1 MTFISPPLVRMP
13 AVRFNWALAAAI
25 ALHLLLV
32 LSFVAALLAATG
44 RAEAQEIAC
53 RGDNLVE
60 ALARDNPELL
70 AGIREKAAEIPNG
83 NSLLWRIERDGSAP
97 SWLFGTMH
105 ATDPRV
111 LEMSEAA
118 RAAFD
123 SAGTV
128 VVESSE
134 ITDLEGAMA
143 SLMTDPSLTML
154 DAGTT
159 LQSLL
164 EEADLAEVEAVLKER
179 GVPITF
185 VSRMQP
191 WMVFSLISVP
201 ECELARRAQGV
212 SFLDKQL
219 ADDAL
224 HGGKTLAGLETLK
237 EQLSVLS
244 ELPLDVQAQLLA
256 DTATLGD
263 LLEDVTATMTELY
276 LDGQIGMIMP
286 LVEATTIESGAAETG
301 AYAEFEKN
309 LVLKRNH
316 TMAERVLPMLE
327 EGNAFVAVGALHL
340 PGDEGL
346 VKLLRE
352 RGYTVTAVR

>member
-1 MTFISPPLVRMP
+1 MTFISPPLERIQ
-13 AVRFNWALAAAI
+13 AVRINWGLAAAVV
-25 ALHLLLV
+25 LHLIFL
-32 LSFVAALLAATG
+32 LSFVAALLLATQ
-44 RAEAQEIAC
+44 RANAQDVAC
-53 RGDNLVE
+53 RGENLVE
-60 ALARDNPELL
+60 IMARDNPDRL
-70 AGIREKAAEIPNG
+70 AEIRQKAAATPNG
-83 NSLLWRIERDGSAP
+83 DSLLWRIEHAGAEP
-97 SWLFGTMH
+97 SWLYGTMH

-111 LEMSEAA
+111 LEMSDAA
-118 RAAFD
+118 RSAFD
-123 SAGTV
+123 GAQTI

-134 ITDLEGAMA
+134 ITNLEGAMA

-154 DAGTT
+154 GAGET

-164 EEADLAEVEAVLKER
+164 EEADLAEVETVLKQR

-201 ECELARRAQGV
+201 ECELVRRGKGI
-212 SFLDKQL
+212 SFLDKKL

-224 HGGKTLAGLETLK
+224 EQGKSLKGLETLK

-244 ELPLDVQAQLLA
+244 GLPLDVQARLLV

-276 LDGQIGMIMP
+276 LDGQVGMIMP
-286 LVEATTIESGAAETG
+286 LVEATTIETDTADTG

-316 TMAERVLPMLE
+316 TMAERVLPILD

-340 PGDEGL
+340 PGEEGL
-346 VKLLRE
+346 VALLRD

>member
-1 MTFISPPLVRMP
+1 MTFISPPLERIQ
-13 AVRFNWALAAAI
+13 AVRINWGLAAAVV
-25 ALHLLLV
+25 LHLILV
-32 LSFVAALLAATG
+32 LSFVAALLLATG
-44 RAEAQEIAC
+44 RANAQEIEC
-53 RGDNLVE
+53 RGNDLME
-60 ALARDNPELL
+60 IMARENPDLL
-70 AGIREKAAEIPNG
+70 AEIREKAAQIPNG
-83 NSLLWRIERDGSAP
+83 DSLLWRIERTGTAP
-97 SWLFGTMH
+97 SWLYGTMH

-111 LEMSEAA
+111 LEMSAAA
-118 RAAFD
+118 RSAFEE
-123 SAGTV
+123 AQTV

-134 ITDLEGAMA
+134 ITNLESAMA
-143 SLMTDPSLTML
+143 SLMTDPGLTML
-154 DAGTT
+154 GGDAT

-164 EEADLAEVEAVLKER
+164 EEADLAEVETVLEQR

-201 ECELARRAQGV
+201 ECELVRRGKGI
-212 SFLDKQL
+212 SFLDKKL

-224 HGGKTLAGLETLK
+224 EQGKTLKGLETLK

-244 ELPLDVQAQLLA
+244 GLPLDVQARLLV

-286 LVEATTIESGAAETG
+286 LVEAATIEPGAADSG

-316 TMAERVLPMLE
+316 TMAERVLPMLDA
-327 EGNAFVAVGALHL
+327 GSAFVAVGALHL

-346 VKLLRE
+346 VALLRD

>member
-1 MTFISPPLVRMP
+1 MTFLSPPLVRAP
-13 AVRFNWALAAAI
+13 EFRINRTLAVAI
-25 ALHLLLV
+25 MLHFVFVVSFFAVLLL
-32 LSFVAALLAATG
+32 ATV
-44 RAEAQEIAC
+44 RADAQEIAC
-53 RGDNLVE
+53 RGDNLIDE
-60 ALARDNPELL
+60 IGRDDPELL
-70 AGIREKAAEIPNG
+70 AEIRKKADQIPNG
-83 NSLLWRIERDGSAP
+83 NSLLWRIERDGSVP
-97 SWLFGTMH
+97 SWLYGTMH

-111 LEMSEAA
+111 LSMSPAA
-118 RAAFD
+118 RAAFEG
-123 SAGTV
+123 AQTV

-134 ITDLEGAMA
+134 ITNLETAMA

-154 DAGTT
+154 EAGTT

-164 EEADLAEVEAVLKER
+164 SESDLDEVESALKGR

-185 VSRMQP
+185 VAKMQP

-201 ECELARRAQGV
+201 DCELARRAQGV
-212 SFLDKQL
+212 SFLDKKL

-224 HGGKTLAGLETLK
+224 AQGKTLEGLETLK

-244 ELPLDVQAQLLA
+244 GLPLDVQARLLA

-263 LLEDVTATMTELY
+263 TLDDVTATMTELY
-276 LDGQIGMIMP
+276 LDGQVGMIMP
-286 LVEATTIESGAAETG
+286 LVEATTIEPDAADSG

-327 EGNAFVAVGALHL
+327 AGNTFVAVGALHL
-340 PGDEGL
+340 PGEEGL
-346 VKLLRE
+346 VELLRNS
-352 RGYTVTAVR
+352 GYTMTAVR